1 MGKGASVAATAMPAR
16 TERRQAPV
24 GGAFAV
30 LRAREDGDAH

>member
-1 MGKGASVAATAMPAR
+1 MGKGASVAATAMP
-16 TERRQAPV
+16 ERRQAPV